1 MKNTSFTP
9 EKDSFFKNH
18 STTSFNT
25 PCKSVKSENRNESQ
39 AAI

>member
-25 PCKSVKSENRNESQ
+25 PCKSENRNESQ